1 MHQKTKQ
8 LLMRI
13 ISVAIVIIML
23 LGAFAVLLR
32 T

>member
-1 MHQKTKQ
+1 MREKTRQ

-23 LGAFAVLLR
+23 LGAFAVLLKG
-32 T
+32 